1 MVLIGDELVLPF
13 LNRGSGLLGEP
24 IGELGKNIG
33 FAGIGG
39 NGGLRSVSVGGG
51 DFSLNRGG
59 SDGGIEFSVL
69 LYKL

>member
-1 MVLIGDELVLPF
+1 MLLF
-13 LNRGSGLLGEP
+13 LNKGRGLFGEGEP
-24 IGELGKNIG
+24 IGELGKKIG

-51 DFSLNRGG
+51 DFSFKRGG
-59 SDGGIEFSVL
+59 SDGGMEFSVL